1 VTGEET
7 TEPAE
12 GADRAPATRQRR
24 KEDGSDG
31 RTRVTVIVALGANL
45 VIAVAKAVGGLVSG
59 SPALLSEAAHSVAD
73 SLNEVFLLA
82 ALRRSRRPAD
92 RKHPFGYGKER
103 FFWSLLA
110 AVGIFVMGGCF
121 SFFQGFEALRNG
133 AEESFTGYMTG
144 IAVLGVALLAEGA
157 SLLRALFQIRGK
169 GGDGMRDPALRT
181 VVAEDG
187 TAVLGVSL
195 AIVGM
200 VLHMITGQVVW
211 EACASFA
218 IGLLLVCIAFWL
230 GSDAREQLI
239 GRAVDEEQS
248 GRIRELL
255 KAQPEIDS
263 VEALLTMELG
273 LDSTLVAARI
283 DLVPGLDSEEVEEVA
298 VRIKRSVAHT
308 FPEADQI
315 FLDVTDAGAAR
326 AAARRGEGG
335 TSERVPTPDAPTGD
349 HTTRDAAPTRDPAT
363 TRSPAATGERGGA

>member
-1 VTGEET
+1 MS
-7 TEPAE
+7 
-12 GADRAPATRQRR
+12 ADDTQERSDENQRTND
-24 KEDGSDG
+24 KEDGADS
-31 RTRVTVIVALGANL
+31 RTRVTVWVALGANL
-45 VIAVAKAVGGLVSG
+45 LIAVAKAVGGLFAG

-73 SLNEVFLLA
+73 SLNEVFLLT

-133 AEESFTGYMTG
+133 AEESFSGYMAG

-157 SLLRALFQIRGK
+157 SLLRAVFQVRGD
-169 GGDGMRDPALRT
+169 GDGMRDPALRT

-187 TAVLGVSL
+187 TAVLGVTF
-195 AIVGM
+195 AIIGM
-200 VLHMITGQVVW
+200 VLHMVTGQVVW
-211 EACASFA
+211 EASASFA
-218 IGLLLVCIAFWL
+218 IGLLLVLVAFWL
-230 GSDAREQLI
+230 GRDARDQLI

-273 LDSTLVAARI
+273 LGSTLVAARI

-315 FLDVTDAGAAR
+315 FLDVTDARTAR
-326 AAARRGEGG
+326 AAARRGE
-335 TSERVPTPDAPTGD
+335 TGASD
-349 HTTRDAAPTRDPAT
+349 WVQVDAAAAGN
-363 TRSPAATGERGGA
+363 PAATGERGGA

>member
-1 VTGEET
+1 ML
-7 TEPAE
+7 
-12 GADRAPATRQRR
+12 
-24 KEDGSDG
+24 
-31 RTRVTVIVALGANL
+31 VALGANL
-45 VIAVAKAVGGLVSG
+45 LIAVAKAVGGLISG

-73 SLNEVFLLA
+73 SMNEVFLLA
-82 ALRRSRRPAD
+82 ALRRSRRPPD
-92 RKHPFGYGKER
+92 RRHPFGYGKER

-133 AEESFTGYMTG
+133 AEESFSGYMTG
-144 IAVLGVALLAEGA
+144 LAVLGVALLAEGA

-187 TAVLGVSL
+187 TAVLGVSF

-200 VLHMITGQVVW
+200 VLHMITGNVVW
-211 EACASFA
+211 EASASFA

-326 AAARRGEGG
+326 SARRGAGAEDGG
-335 TSERVPTPDAPTGD
+335 RA
-349 HTTRDAAPTRDPAT
+349 TRAAAGDPARAEGPAASGSAT
-363 TRSPAATGERGGA
+363 APGSPAATGERGGA